1 MTDYGKRA
9 LLSHRQYRP
18 RQTGRARQAAVTDA
32 KRLIGPGAGSV
43 KYDILTALGLI
54 GLHGIGGMQMSM
66 LRLTAMV
73 TARYNWRADEVSVG
87 QRDLARMWGV
97 NERTV
102 KREVKRLT
110 EMRLLLCVRRGV
122 RGRVAAYRLN
132 LPEIA
137 GRSRGLWAAVGPDF
151 AERMTAL
158 EPAGAKVVQL
168 HPAPPAAEA
177 GEEGQGGQTG
187 TWRAVRARLRARDP
201 ALFASWFDGLQFVER
216 DGSDIVLRAASVF
229 VGRYVETHLAPVLH
243 AAIEAELGPFDRLRI
258 RCDP

>member
-1 MTDYGKRA
+1 M
-9 LLSHRQYRP
+9 
-18 RQTGRARQAAVTDA
+18 TDA

-54 GLHGIGGMQMSM
+54 GLHGIGGMQTSM

-102 KREVKRLT
+102 KREIKRLT

-132 LPEIA
+132 LAEIA

-151 AERMTAL
+151 AERMAML
-158 EPAGAKVVQL
+158 EPAGATVVRL
-168 HPAPPAAEA
+168 HPAPPAELDEGAP
-177 GEEGQGGQTG
+177 EGQGGQTG

-201 ALFASWFDGLQFVER
+201 ALFASWFDGLEFIGR
-216 DGSDIVLRAASVF
+216 DGGDMVLRAASVF
-229 VGRYVETHLAPVLH
+229 VGRYVETHLAPALN